1 MIAGTKHSTQA
12 VAESSRHA
20 SPFRAH
26 HFETAEQQSAAARLG
41 MWLFLVTEILFFGG
55 LFVAYAVFRTLHPD
69 VFVNSAALL
78 DTTLGGVNTVVLL
91 FSSLTMAWAVRCSQL
106 GQQRGLV
113 LCLSLTIAAA
123 TLFLC
128 VKGIEYYH
136 KIEEGHL
143 WVSQYGDATD
153 LGTFNREGTF
163 FSVYFAMTGLHAIHI
178 IAGIGA
184 ITWLLVRSLRGH
196 FSPQYYT
203 PVDVVGLY
211 WHLVDLV
218 WIFLF
223 PLLYLVG

>member
-1 MIAGTKHSTQA
+1 MIARAEASHPHA
-12 VAESSRHA
+12 VADHR
-20 SPFRAH
+20 FRAH
-26 HFETAEQQSAAARLG
+26 HFESAEQQFAAAKLG

-55 LFVAYAVFRTLHPD
+55 LFVAYAVFRTLHPE
-69 VFVNSAALL
+69 VFINSAALL
-78 DTTLGGVNTVVLL
+78 DTKLGAINTVVLL

-123 TLFLC
+123 IAFLGI
-128 VKGIEYYH
+128 KGVEYAH
-136 KIEEGHL
+136 KIHEGHL
-143 WVSQYGDATD
+143 WVSQYRGAASDEAFD
-153 LGTFNREGTF
+153 RAGTF
-163 FSVYFAMTGLHAIHI
+163 FSVYFAMTGLHALHI
-178 IAGIGA
+178 VCGIGA
-184 ITWLLVRSLRGH
+184 IGWLLRRSLRGD
-196 FSPQYYT
+196 FSPSYYT

>member
-1 MIAGTKHSTQA
+1 MIAGAEHTTQI
-12 VAESSRHA
+12 VPTSSRHI

-78 DTTLGGVNTVVLL
+78 DTTLGAVNTVVLL

-106 GQQRGLV
+106 GQQRGLI
-113 LCLSLTIAAA
+113 LCLSLTIASAV
-123 TLFLC
+123 LFLGI
-128 VKGIEYYH
+128 KGFEYSH
-136 KIEEGHL
+136 KIHEGHL
-143 WVSQYGDATD
+143 WVSQYGNAAASE
-153 LGTFNREGTF
+153 TFNRAGTF
-163 FSVYFAMTGLHAIHI
+163 FSVYFAMTGLHAVHI

-184 ITWLLVRSLRGH
+184 IVWLLQRSLRGH
-196 FSPQYYT
+196 FSPEYYT

>member
-1 MIAGTKHSTQA
+1 MIAQA
-12 VAESSRHA
+12 GHA
-20 SPFRAH
+20 AATAHEHESPFRAH
-26 HFETAEQQSAAARLG
+26 HFETAEQQFAAAKLG
-41 MWLFLVTEILFFGG
+41 MWVFLVTEILFFGG
-55 LFVAYAVFRTLHPD
+55 LFVAYAVFRTLHPE

-78 DTTLGGVNTVVLL
+78 DTKLGAINTVILL

-113 LCLSLTIAAA
+113 VCLSLTIAAA
-123 TLFLC
+123 VVFLGI
-128 VKGIEYYH
+128 KGVEYSH
-136 KIEEGHL
+136 KFHEGHL

-153 LGTFNREGTF
+153 AGTFDRAGTF

-184 ITWLLVRSLRGH
+184 IGWLLRRSIRGD
-196 FSPQYYT
+196 FSPSYYT

>member
-1 MIAGTKHSTQA
+1 MIAEAG
-12 VAESSRHA
+12 VAGSVGHA
-20 SPFRAH
+20 DERFRAH
-26 HFETAEQQSAAARLG
+26 HFETAEQQFAAAKLG
-41 MWLFLVTEILFFGG
+41 MWLFLVTEVLFFSG
-55 LFVAYAVFRTLHPD
+55 LFVAYAVFRTLHPE

-78 DTTLGGVNTVVLL
+78 DTKLGAINTVILL

-113 LCLSLTIAAA
+113 LCLALTITAAVA
-123 TLFLC
+123 FLG
-128 VKGIEYYH
+128 VKGVEYAH
-136 KIEEGHL
+136 KWHEGHL
-143 WVSQYGDATD
+143 WASAYGGPDA
-153 LGTFNREGTF
+153 GETFDRAGSF

-178 IAGIGA
+178 IAGIAA
-184 ITWLLVRSLRGH
+184 IGWLLKRSLRGD
-196 FSPQYYT
+196 FSPAYYT

>member
-1 MIAGTKHSTQA
+1 MIAPTGTTHA
-12 VAESSRHA
+12 AEPH

-26 HFETAEQQSAAARLG
+26 HFETAEQQFAAAKLG

-55 LFVAYAVFRTLHPD
+55 LFVAYAVFRTLHPE

-78 DTTLGGVNTVVLL
+78 DTKLGAINTVILL
-91 FSSLTMAWAVRCSQL
+91 LSSLTMAWAVRCSQL

-113 LCLSLTIAAA
+113 ICLSLTIAAA
-123 TLFLC
+123 VLFLGI
-128 VKGIEYYH
+128 KGVEYSH
-136 KIEEGHL
+136 KFHEGHL
-143 WVSQYGDATD
+143 WASQYGDASEAGGVID
-153 LGTFNREGTF
+153 RAGTF

-178 IAGIGA
+178 IAGICA
-184 ITWLLVRSLRGH
+184 IGWLLRRSLRGD
-196 FSPQYYT
+196 FGPQYYT

>member
-1 MIAGTKHSTQA
+1 MIAEAQLSQGPA
-12 VAESSRHA
+12 PHA
-20 SPFRAH
+20 DETFRAH
-26 HFETAEQQSAAARLG
+26 HFETAEQQFAAAKLG
-41 MWLFLVTEILFFGG
+41 MWLFLVTEVLFFSG
-55 LFVAYAVFRTLHPD
+55 LFVAYAVFRVLHPE

-78 DTTLGGVNTVVLL
+78 DTKLGAINTVILL

-123 TLFLC
+123 VAFLG
-128 VKGIEYYH
+128 VKGIEYAH
-136 KIEEGHL
+136 KWHEGHL
-143 WVSQYGDATD
+143 WASQYGGPQA
-153 LGTFNREGTF
+153 GETFDRAGSF
-163 FSVYFAMTGLHAIHI
+163 FSVYFAMTGLHAVHI
-178 IAGIGA
+178 IAGIAA
-184 ITWLLVRSLRGH
+184 IGWLLKRSLRGD
-196 FSPQYYT
+196 FSPAYYT

>member
-1 MIAGTKHSTQA
+1 MIAEAQVSQG
-12 VAESSRHA
+12 HA
-20 SPFRAH
+20 PHTDEPFRAH
-26 HFETAEQQSAAARLG
+26 HFETAEQQFAAAKLG
-41 MWLFLVTEILFFGG
+41 MWLFLVTEVLFFSG
-55 LFVAYAVFRTLHPD
+55 LFVAYGVFRVLHPE

-78 DTTLGGVNTVVLL
+78 DTKLGAINTVILL

-106 GQQRGLV
+106 GQRRGLV

-123 TLFLC
+123 VAFLG
-128 VKGIEYYH
+128 VKGIEYAH
-136 KIEEGHL
+136 KWQEGHL
-143 WVSQYGDATD
+143 WASQYGGPQA
-153 LGTFNREGTF
+153 GETFDRAGSF

-178 IAGIGA
+178 IAGIAA
-184 ITWLLVRSLRGH
+184 IGWLLKRSLRGD
-196 FSPQYYT
+196 FSPAYYT